1 MKRLTFL
8 ILLLAVSIGTANSQT
23 GTKTT
28 TQTNSSDYTFLVASG
43 FLCSSGNAGV
53 CPAVARSANGDAFEL
68 SGAGM
73 FNPYDKS
80 AKAFGVFNHKSAS
93 GDLIETGVW
102 YVDRLVS
109 FESYGIA
116 PAALAQWGPAV
127 GRPRFGLRRPGPQGR
142 TPSGGLAVFHIL
154 LMPVSGTTK
163 TAELK
168 VNCALGIVPQEHSVE
183 GIGITLDKENIEYA
197 EEAGSRVIF
206 LTGAHDVRVPVQPAD
221 EKAKIDPSAE
231 GKNTASE

>member
-73 FNPYDKS
+73 FNPHDKS

-93 GDLIETGVW
+93 GDLIDTGVW
-102 YVDRLVS
+102 SVDHLV
-109 FESYGIA
+109 
-116 PAALAQWGPAV
+116 
-127 GRPRFGLRRPGPQGR
+127 
-142 TPSGGLAVFHIL
+142 
-154 LMPVSGTTK
+154 
-163 TAELK
+163 
-168 VNCALGIVPQEHSVE
+168 
-183 GIGITLDKENIEYA
+183 
-197 EEAGSRVIF
+197 
-206 LTGAHDVRVPVQPAD
+206 
-221 EKAKIDPSAE
+221 
-231 GKNTASE
+231 